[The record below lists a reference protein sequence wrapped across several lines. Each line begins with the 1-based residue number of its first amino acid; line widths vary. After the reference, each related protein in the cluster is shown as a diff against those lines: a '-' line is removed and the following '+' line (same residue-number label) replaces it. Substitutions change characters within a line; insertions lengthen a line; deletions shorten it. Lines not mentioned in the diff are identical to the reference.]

1 MEGRNIL
8 NGLVPTLYR
17 SLNTVA
23 RELVGATMAVT
34 RDSRAEAVAVGQKI
48 EFPIVPT
55 ASLRDVVPSANIP
68 DVSGETIGKRT
79 LEITQSKAADV
90 IWTGNEQ
97 VALGGM
103 YNRILEDQITE
114 RMRQLANSVEEDLLA
129 VAVAEG
135 LNAGNSIGTS
145 GTTPFAGGLQEL
157 TATLKKLQ
165 DKGAPTSDLQAVLNT
180 AASMS
185 LRNLGQLQK
194 INESGTPSLLRQ
206 GEIGQLMRFAIR
218 ESNGFKQH
226 VKGTGD
232 GYLVNGAASVG
243 DIEIAI
249 DTGSGTF
256 VKGDLVT
263 FGSDTTKYV
272 VAENVASGGTKLK
285 LVTPLQTAVSDNA
298 AITIGDN
305 YLASV
310 AFPRSAIWLATRT
323 VPVPQGGDKGIA
335 SRTITD
341 PVSSLSFGVTLY
353 PGYKQNQLEI
363 SLSWGVGVIKPDFV
377 VPILG

>member
-1 MEGRNIL
+1 
-8 NGLVPTLYR
+8 
-17 SLNTVA
+17 
-23 RELVGATMAVT
+23 MAVT
-34 RDSRAEAVAVGQKI
+34 RDSSAEAVAIGQKI

-55 ASLRDVVPSANIP
+55 ASLRDVEPSSNIP
-68 DVSGETIGKRT
+68 SVSGDTISKRT
-79 LEITQSKAADV
+79 LEITKAQAADV
-90 IWTGNEQ
+90 IWVGNEQ

-103 YNRILEDQITE
+103 YGRILEDQITE
-114 RMRQLANSVEEDLLA
+114 RMRQLANAVEEDLVS

-145 GTTPFAGGLQEL
+145 GTTPFGSNLTEL
-157 TATLKKLQ
+157 TAALKKMQ
-165 DKGAPTSDLQAVLNT
+165 DNGAPTSDLQAVLNT

-194 INESGTPSLLRQ
+194 INEVGTQSLLRQ
-206 GEIGQLMRFAIR
+206 GEIGNLMRFAIR
-218 ESNGFKQH
+218 ESSGFKSH
-226 VKGTGD
+226 TKGTGS
-232 GYLVNGAASVG
+232 GYLVNGAAKQG
-243 DIEIAI
+243 DTEIAM
-249 DTGSGTF
+249 DTGEGTF

-272 VAENVASGGTKLK
+272 VAENVATGGTKLK
-285 LVTPLQTAVSDNA
+285 LVTPLQADVADNTAIA
-298 AITIGDN
+298 IGDN

-323 VPVPQGGDKGIA
+323 IPVPQGGDAGIA
-335 SRTITD
+335 SRTISD
-341 PVSSLSFGVTLY
+341 PVSGLSFGVTLY

-363 SLSWGVGVIKPDFV
+363 SLAWGVGVIKPKFV

>member
-1 MEGRNIL
+1 M
-8 NGLVPTLYR
+8 PTLYR

-34 RDSRAEAVAVGQKI
+34 RDSNAQAVAKGQKI
-48 EFPIVPT
+48 EFPVVPT
-55 ASLRDVVPSANIP
+55 SSLREVEPSSTIP
-68 DVSGETIGKRT
+68 SVSGDNIGKRT

-114 RMRQLANSVEEDLLA
+114 RMRQLANAVEEDLLS

-135 LNAGNSIGTS
+135 LNAGNSVGTS
-145 GTTPFAGGLQEL
+145 GTTPFGSNLTEL

-165 DKGAPTSDLQAVLNT
+165 DAGAPTSDLQAVLNT

-194 INESGTPSLLRQ
+194 VNEAGTASLLRQ
-206 GEIGQLMRFAIR
+206 GELGNLMRFAIR
-218 ESNGFKQH
+218 ESSGFKTH
-226 VKGTGD
+226 VKGTGS

-243 DIEIAI
+243 DTEIAI

-256 VKGDLVT
+256 VKGDLIT
-263 FGSDTTKYV
+263 FGSSTTKYV
-272 VAENVASGGTKLK
+272 VAADVASGGTKLK
-285 LVTPLQTAVSDNA
+285 LVTPLQEAVSDNA
-298 AITIGDN
+298 AIAIGDN

-323 VPVPQGGDKGIA
+323 IPQPEGGDSGIA

-341 PVSSLSFGVTLY
+341 PISGLSFGVTLY

-363 SLSWGVGVIKPDFV
+363 SLAWGVGVIKPEFV

>member
-1 MEGRNIL
+1 M
-8 NGLVPTLYR
+8 PTLYR
-17 SLNTVA
+17 ALNVVA

-34 RDSRAEAVAVGQKI
+34 RDSSAESVAVGQKI

-55 ASLRDVVPSANIP
+55 SSLRDVVPSSTVPSVNG
-68 DVSGETIGKRT
+68 DDIGKRT

-114 RMRQLANSVEEDLLA
+114 RMRQLTNAVEEDLLA
-129 VAVAEG
+129 VSVAEG
-135 LNAGNSIGTS
+135 INAGNQVGTK
-145 GTTPFAGGLQEL
+145 GTTPFANNLSEL
-157 TATLKKLQ
+157 TKALKKLQ
-165 DKGAPTSDLQAVLNT
+165 DRGAPTSDLQAVLNT
-180 AASMS
+180 AASMA

-194 INESGTPSLLRQ
+194 VNESGTTSLLRQ
-206 GEIGQLMRFAIR
+206 GEIGNLMRFAVR
-218 ESNGFKQH
+218 ESSGFKTH
-226 VKGTGD
+226 VKGTAS
-232 GYLVNGAASVG
+232 GYQVNGAVSAG
-243 DIEIAI
+243 DTEIAV
-249 DTGSGTF
+249 DSGTGTF

-263 FGSDTTKYV
+263 FGEGKSSYV
-272 VAENVASGGTKLK
+272 VAEDAPSGTTKIK
-285 LVTPLQTAVSDNA
+285 LVTPLQEAISDNA
-298 AITIGDN
+298 EIKVGDG

-323 VPVPQGGDKGIA
+323 IPVPQGGDSGIA
-335 SRTITD
+335 TRTITD
-341 PVSSLSFGVTLY
+341 PVSGLSFGVTLY

-363 SLSWGVGVIKPDFV
+363 SLAWGVGVIKPEFV

>member
-1 MEGRNIL
+1 M
-8 NGLVPTLYR
+8 PTLYR

-23 RELVGATMAVT
+23 RELVGGIMAVT
-34 RDSRAEAVAVGQKI
+34 RDSSAEAVAIGQKI

-55 ASLRDVVPSANIP
+55 AGLRDVVPAANVP
-68 DVSGETIGKRT
+68 SVSGDDIGKRT
-79 LEITQSKAADV
+79 LEITKSKAADV

-114 RMRQLANSVEEDLLA
+114 RMRSLANAVEEDLLS

-135 LNAGNSIGTS
+135 RNAGNSIGTS
-145 GTTPFAGGLQEL
+145 GTTPFASGLTEL

-165 DKGAPTSDLQAVLNT
+165 DRGAPTSDLQAVLNT
-180 AASMS
+180 SASMA

-194 INESGTPSLLRQ
+194 INEAGTPSLLRQ
-206 GEIGQLMRFAIR
+206 GELGNLMRFAIR
-218 ESNGFKQH
+218 ESSGFKTH
-226 VKGTGD
+226 VKGTAS

-243 DIEIAI
+243 DTEIAI
-249 DTGSGTF
+249 DTGTGTF
-256 VKGDLVT
+256 VKGDLVK
-263 FGSDTTKYV
+263 FGDDATRYV
-272 VAENVASGGTKLK
+272 VAENVATGGTKLK
-285 LVTPLQTAVSDNA
+285 LVTPLQKAVSDDA
-298 AITIGDN
+298 TVSVDDN

-323 VPVPQGGDKGIA
+323 VPVPQGGDQGVA

-341 PVSSLSFGVTLY
+341 PVSGLSFGVTLY

-363 SLSWGVGVIKPDFV
+363 SLSWGVGVIKPEFV

>member
-1 MEGRNIL
+1 M
-8 NGLVPTLYR
+8 YR

-23 RELVGATMAVT
+23 RELIGATMAVT
-34 RDSRAEAVAVGQKI
+34 RDSSAEAVAIGQKI

-55 ASLRDVVPSANIP
+55 AGLRDVQPASTVPAAN
-68 DVSGETIGKRT
+68 GETIGKRN

-114 RMRQLANSVEEDLLA
+114 RMRSLANAVEEDVLS

-135 LNAGNSIGTS
+135 LNAGNSIGIS
-145 GTTPFAGGLQEL
+145 GTTPFANNLTEL

-165 DKGAPTSDLQAVLNT
+165 DNGSPTSDLQAVLNT
-180 AASMS
+180 AASMN
-185 LRNLGQLQK
+185 LRNLTQLQK
-194 INESGTPSLLRQ
+194 VNEAGNESLLRQ
-206 GEIGQLMRFAIR
+206 GVIGNLIGFDIR
-218 ESNGFKQH
+218 ESAGFKTH
-226 VKGTGD
+226 TKGTGD
-232 GYLVNGAASVG
+232 GYLVNGAAKQG
-243 DIEIAI
+243 DTEIAI
-249 DTGSGTF
+249 DTGTGTF
-256 VKGDLVT
+256 VKGDLVK
-263 FGSDTTKYV
+263 FGSSNNSYV
-272 VAENVASGGTKLK
+272 VAEDVVNGGTTLK
-285 LVTPLQTAVSDNA
+285 LVTPLQEDVDDNA
-298 AITIGDN
+298 AITIGAN

-323 VPVPQGGDKGIA
+323 IPVPQGGDSGVA

-341 PVSSLSFGVTLY
+341 PKSGLSFGVTLY

-363 SLSWGVGVIKPDFV
+363 SLAWGVGVIKPEFV

>member
-1 MEGRNIL
+1 M
-8 NGLVPTLYR
+8 PTLYR

-34 RDSRAEAVAVGQKI
+34 RDSSAEAVAVGQKI
-48 EFPIVPT
+48 EFPIVPN
-55 ASLRDVVPSANIP
+55 ASLRDVVPSATLP
-68 DVSGETIGKRT
+68 SVSGEEIGKRT

-114 RMRQLANSVEEDLLA
+114 RMRQLANAVEEDLLS

-135 LNAGNSIGTS
+135 LNAGNSVGTS
-145 GTTPFAGGLQEL
+145 GTTPFAGGLTEL

-165 DKGAPTSDLQAVLNT
+165 DNGAPTSDLQAVLNT

-194 INESGTPSLLRQ
+194 VNEAGTGTLLRQ
-206 GEIGQLMRFAIR
+206 GEIGNLMRFAVR
-218 ESNGFKQH
+218 ESSGFKTH
-226 VKGTGD
+226 VKGTGT

-243 DIEIAI
+243 DTEIAI
-249 DTGSGTF
+249 DTGEGTF
-256 VKGDLVT
+256 IKGDLVT

-272 VAENVASGGTKLK
+272 VAEDVASGGTTLK
-285 LVTPLQTAVSDNA
+285 LVTPLQAAVSDNA
-298 AITIGDN
+298 AITIGNN

-323 VPVPQGGDKGIA
+323 IPVPEGGDSGIA

-341 PVSSLSFGVTLY
+341 PVSGLSFGVTLY

-363 SLSWGVGVIKPDFV
+363 SLAWGVGVIKPKFV